1 MTSLVLSAP
10 AIRGFLTNHFNA
22 MLYAAIDHIR
32 KVLATRTELPVAVA
46 NIAEVASGGDADHL
60 ADIIISL
67 VNIEDVRMARNQ
79 EYMVRIDNQLYPK
92 NAPVNLDL
100 WLLFTA
106 YSGSYEN
113 DIRNL
118 QEVLSLF
125 QRQPVFTQDTVP
137 ELADDGIEKL
147 VIDMVSLSFDQLQQ
161 LWSMLGGKYQPSV
174 LYKMRM
180 ITIDSIET
188 SPHQPIMEI
197 QSTILRKEQHP

>member
-1 MTSLVLSAP
+1 
-10 AIRGFLTNHFNA
+10 
-22 MLYAAIDHIR
+22 MLYPAIDHIR
-32 KVLATRTELPVAVA
+32 KVLTDGSELQVAVA
-46 NIAEVASGGDADHL
+46 NIAEIVSGSEDNYI

-67 VNIEDVRMARNQ
+67 VNIEEVRMARNQ
-79 EYMVRIDNQLYPK
+79 EYVVRVGNELYPK

-106 YSGSYEN
+106 YGGSYEN

-118 QEVLSLF
+118 QEVVSTF
-125 QRQPVFTQDTVP
+125 QRQPVFTQATVP
-137 ELADDGIEKL
+137 ELEDDGISKL
-147 VIDMVSLSFDQLQQ
+147 VIDMVSMSFDQLQQ

-188 SPHQPIMEI
+188 APQEPIREI
-197 QSTILRKEQHP
+197 AATVRGKSQQV